1 MSHTIFTTCNATY
14 WATPTGIAVCRTYKA
29 LFTFT
34 CISTLA
40 AIAAITLDVI
50 IHKRQTRLGT
60 YDPMTS
66 NPDIKLHERNNSTVA
81 STDGGAPADN
91 ELHPLQRHESPY
103 ADHRGIS
110 DTPGPDYAN
119 HPAYRPYRV
128 PPPVYG
134 LNASAEHSHAGEAQE
149 FSETA
154 PARSQWGGP
163 RVRVS
168 GVGRP
173 GYGHPA
179 EQTAYDPGA
188 YR

>member
-1 MSHTIFTTCNATY
+1 M
-14 WATPTGIAVCRTYKA
+14 
-29 LFTFT
+29 
-34 CISTLA
+34 
-40 AIAAITLDVI
+40 TLDII

-66 NPDIKLHERNNSTVA
+66 NPDIKLHERNNSAMTGADV
-81 STDGGAPADN
+81 DAPADN
-91 ELHPLQRHESPY
+91 ERHPLQHQPQSQLQLHESPY
-103 ADHRGIS
+103 ADRHGIP

-119 HPAYRPYRV
+119 HLAYRPYGV
-128 PPPVYG
+128 PPPVYE
-134 LNASAEHSHAGEAQE
+134 LNASAEHYHAGEAQE

-154 PARSQWGGP
+154 PARSQRGGP
-163 RVRVS
+163 RVQFS